1 VPVIQSLTKLRRPWW
16 ARTTTYLAQA
26 LRVLPCFCPVC
37 GRLGAAVVRASNL
50 RESSVCVW
58 CRSAS
63 RQRQMAVVV
72 LAGLPNGTRPR
83 SLAAL
88 AGAGGLSV
96 FNAESRG
103 SVHAALSS
111 MAGYRSSEYFGP
123 EYSPGQRVDGVEH
136 QDLQNLGL
144 EDESFDL
151 VLTSDVLEH
160 VPDPY
165 AAHAEIRRILR
176 PGGRHVFTIPF
187 DPTLADD
194 RQRARLE
201 PDGTVVHHL
210 PAEYHGDPLREGG
223 ALVFTDFGRGAL
235 DRIRALGF
243 GVSVHLV
250 TAPWYGIYDGEPL
263 VFVGVRTQS

>member
-1 VPVIQSLTKLRRPWW
+1 VPVVQSLTALRRPWW
-16 ARTTTYLAQA
+16 ARSATHLAQA

-50 RESSVCVW
+50 RETTVCIW
-58 CRSAS
+58 CRSSS
-63 RQRQMAVVV
+63 RQRQLAVVV
-72 LAGLPNGTRPR
+72 LSGLLGGVRAR
-83 SLAAL
+83 SLAGL
-88 AGAGGLSV
+88 ARASGLSV

-103 SVHAALSS
+103 CVHAALSS
-111 MAGYRSSEYFGP
+111 LAGYRSSEYFGP
-123 EYSPGQRVDGVEH
+123 EYSPGQRVGGVEH
-136 QDLQNLGL
+136 QDLQSLGL
-144 EDESFDL
+144 EDEAFDV

-243 GVSVHLV
+243 RVSVHLV

>member
-1 VPVIQSLTKLRRPWW
+1 VRL
-16 ARTTTYLAQA
+16 
-26 LRVLPCFCPVC
+26 LPCYCPVC

-50 RESSVCVW
+50 RETTVCVW
-58 CRSAS
+58 CRSSS

-72 LAGLPNGTRPR
+72 LAGLPDGLRAR

-88 AGAGGLSV
+88 ARAGGRAV
-96 FNAESRG
+96 FNTESRG
-103 SVHAALSS
+103 PVHVALSP
-111 MAGYRSSEYFGP
+111 MTGYRSSEYLGP
-123 EYSPGQRVDGVEH
+123 ECSPGQSVDGVEH
-136 QDLQNLGL
+136 QDLQSLGL
-144 EDESFDL
+144 EDETFDL

-201 PDGTVVHHL
+201 PDGSVVHHL

-223 ALVFTDFGRGAL
+223 ALVFTDFGRETL
-235 DRIRALGF
+235 DRIRALGLR
-243 GVSVHLV
+243 VSVHLV
-250 TAPWYGIYDGEPL
+250 AAPWYGIYDREPL
-263 VFVGVRTQS
+263 VFVAVRIPS